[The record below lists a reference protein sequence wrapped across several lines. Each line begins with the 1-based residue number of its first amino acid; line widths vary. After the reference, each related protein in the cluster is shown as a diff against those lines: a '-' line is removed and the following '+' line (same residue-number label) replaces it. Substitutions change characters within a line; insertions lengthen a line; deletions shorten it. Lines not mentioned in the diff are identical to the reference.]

1 MNISLV
7 EYGDYEVWRIPST
20 LELEKSSNA
29 WKEKL
34 GLRQSPFHIAIR
46 NNQKSIRAVGVTGFV
61 SVNGV
66 DIEIKPKFLAS
77 TANDQWRKML
87 WNILLFVESSSD
99 SLFGEH
105 SVDET
110 DEDSHFLDLLGW
122 VFLSSIQIASLEGF
136 PRGYVE
142 RREFTREIKGSI
154 DYSQI
159 TAFMQN
165 PFTFPCIYDEY
176 SEDIAIN
183 RLLKWAGTLLSHQV
197 KSSRLSNLLLDNLQ
211 HIEAN
216 GGVVPSIVEA
226 EYITL
231 PAQYNYVEPALKIAK
246 MLLRNKSLHFE
257 QGLFSNSG
265 FLWKSHQV
273 YEDLL
278 HKILLMAMKHF
289 GNRYTLQ
296 REKATTVAN
305 PFHYT
310 TQKIDEY
317 PDFKMKHGNEVACIL
332 DAKYKRNNVRRSN
345 NTYGLA
351 NTEDIN
357 QIIVAC
363 KIEKCLHGVLVYP
376 SENGQDSHHQT
387 WCINDEGFPRYI
399 SNVYLNIE
407 IMAEREG
414 AKQLAKQMFDQL
426 EVLFAYR

>member
-1 MNISLV
+1 LNISLV
-7 EYGDYEVWRIPST
+7 EYGDYEVWPLPST
-20 LELEKSSNA
+20 LELEKSSNV

-34 GLRQSPFHIAIR
+34 GLRQSPLQIAIR

-61 SVNGV
+61 CVNGV
-66 DIEIKPKFLAS
+66 DIEIKPKFLA
-77 TANDQWRKML
+77 TATNDKWRKML

-122 VFLSSIQIASLEGF
+122 VFLSSIKIASLEGF

-142 RREFTREIKGSI
+142 RRESSREIKGSI

-159 TAFMQN
+159 TAFMQK

-176 SEDIAIN
+176 SEDISVN

-197 KSSRLSNLLLDNLQ
+197 KSSRLSNLILDNLQ
-211 HIEAN
+211 HIAAN
-216 GGVVPSIVEA
+216 SGIVPGIVEA
-226 EYITL
+226 EHITL
-231 PAQYNYVEPALKIAK
+231 PAQYNYVESALKIAK

-257 QGLFSNSG
+257 QGLFNNSG

-278 HKILLMAMKHF
+278 HKILLMSMRYF

-296 REKATTVAN
+296 REKATIVAN
-305 PFHYT
+305 PFYCT

-317 PDFKMKHGNEVACIL
+317 PDFKMKHGNEVVCIL

-345 NTYGLA
+345 AYGLA

-387 WCINDEGFPRYI
+387 WRINDEGFPKYI
-399 SNVYLNIE
+399 SNLYLNIE
-407 IMAEREG
+407 VMGEREG
-414 AKQLAKQMFDQL
+414 AKRLSKQMFDQVEIL
-426 EVLFAYR
+426 LSYR